1 MCGIRFK
8 HNMYKIHTK
17 RGVYFYSHVNLSSWY
32 NLSLKFI
39 YFLIP
44 LPNSTILEFIYLCP
58 FFFFFHLFQRNLI
71 NIEVCLYLSSIFVH
85 MHLRFSSHFFFWF
98 FKFKIQS
105 IFLLLY
111 NISLSDVTDFYFNK
125 FLLTVLWEP
134 IWNIFLIMYY
144 SL

>member
-1 MCGIRFK
+1 
-8 HNMYKIHTK
+8 MYKIHTK

-71 NIEVCLYLSSIFVH
+71 NISKSLFVSIFDFCSYAFKV
-85 MHLRFSSHFFFWF
+85 FIACFFWF